1 MESPSRA
8 ELGRYALLFVAM
20 MALHQDFWLWR
31 DARLVLGFLPAGLA
45 YQVGYSVLASV
56 VMWAL
61 VKRAWPA
68 GIERL
73 EHESDGR
80 SGRE

>member
-1 MESPSRA
+1 METPSGR

-31 DARLVLGFLPAGLA
+31 DARLVFGFVPVGLA
-45 YQVGYSVLASV
+45 YQVGYSVFAAL
-56 VMWAL
+56 VMWVL
-61 VKRAWPA
+61 VRRAWPA

-73 EHESDGR
+73 EHEADGR
-80 SGRE
+80 PGRE